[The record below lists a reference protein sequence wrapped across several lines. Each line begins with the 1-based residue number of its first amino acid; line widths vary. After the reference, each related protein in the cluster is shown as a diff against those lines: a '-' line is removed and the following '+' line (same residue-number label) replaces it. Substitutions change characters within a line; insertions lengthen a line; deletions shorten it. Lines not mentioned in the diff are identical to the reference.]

1 MGKTSAE
8 KMREWRKTKE
18 NLEKEQEKVWIRK
31 TKKKRANVRQRT
43 GSIKTEE
50 QTK

>member
-1 MGKTSAE
+1 
-8 KMREWRKTKE
+8 MREWRKTKG
-18 NLEKEQEKVWIRK
+18 NWEKDAIRK
-31 TKKKRANVRQRT
+31 TKKKANVRQRT